1 MLATALLTIHTLF
14 YLYINMHESTHPS
27 CLPFFLPLQ
36 FRIFPFHVFWYVLL
50 MYLFYLQF
58 CCYFY
63 CSQLSMTV
71 KSVACLTAREVY
83 TKPNIHLYVCKYVA
97 MNFYTFA
104 MFRKVTAKTDPNTE
118 RVCLF

>member
-1 MLATALLTIHTLF
+1 
-14 YLYINMHESTHPS
+14 
-27 CLPFFLPLQ
+27 
-36 FRIFPFHVFWYVLL
+36 
-50 MYLFYLQF
+50 
-58 CCYFY
+58 
-63 CSQLSMTV
+63 MTV